1 MGKALCLTFAS
12 SLTDLCEVNSSFD
25 SGVLRIA
32 YPGANRNKSYISKE
46 TFEKCI
52 PTIFNCPIVCNYD
65 RDSDTLGGHDIDIVK
80 DSSGNLKMVNLTE
93 PVGVIPESAKLFW
106 ETVEE
111 DDGAE
116 REYLCSEVLLWKR
129 QEAYQKIKESGCTKQ
144 SMEITVNDGEQKD
157 GVYYI
162 YDFEFTAFALIGCE
176 PCFESASLEF
186 SMQNFKNQF
195 SQMML
200 EVKESFKQIDTSIE
214 DDNKQNLLTKGGK
227 MALNEKLELLAKYN
241 ISADDLDFSIDD
253 ISLEELESRLS
264 VTNNEPNEEHNFELE
279 GSFRDELIRA
289 LDSITVQTEWGEMR
303 QYIFVDYDKDVKEV
317 FCWDANDWLLYGFAY
332 DTNGDAVNVDFES
345 KKRKKWQIVDFD
357 EGEQPSPFAEIFSLF
372 DEKIK
377 ANSEMAEKYQQ
388 ATKTI
393 AEINSELT
401 QLREFKSAT
410 EAEKRSEAVA
420 ELFSKFTDLESIEA
434 FQELQNNADKYSV
447 EELEEKC
454 FALRGRNFAYVK
466 APEDPAKGTTKIM
479 VGKHEI
485 EKEPYGGVFQKYGIK
500 SE

>member
-200 EVKESFKQIDTSIE
+200 EVKESFKQIDTFIE

-227 MALNEKLELLAKYN
+227 MTLNEKLELLAKYN

-253 ISLEELESRLS
+253 ISLEELESRLT
-264 VTNNEPNEEHNFELE
+264 VTDKEPDNKHNFELE
-279 GSFRDELIRA
+279 STFRDELLKA
-289 LDSITVQTEWGEMR
+289 LGAITVQTEWGEMP
-303 QYIFVDYDKDVKEV
+303 QYIFVDYDKDTREV
-317 FCWDANDWLLYGFAY
+317 FCWDANDWLLYGFTY
-332 DTNGDAVNVDFES
+332 DTNGDTVNIDFES

-372 DEKIK
+372 DKKIK

-388 ATKTI
+388 ATETI
-393 AEINSELT
+393 SEINLELT

-410 EAEKRSEAVA
+410 EAEKRSEAIA
-420 ELFSKFTDLESIEA
+420 ELFSKFADLENIEA

-466 APEDPAKGTTKIM
+466 APEEPAKGATKIM
-479 VGKHEI
+479 VEKHEI
-485 EKEPYGGVFQKYGIK
+485 EKEPYGGVFQRYGIK

>member
-1 MGKALCLTFAS
+1 MGRTLCLTFAS
-12 SLTDLCEVNSSFD
+12 SLTDFREMNSSFD

-32 YPGANRNKSYISKE
+32 YPGINRNKSYISKE

-116 REYLCSEVLLWKR
+116 HEYLCSEVLLWKR

-157 GVYYI
+157 GIYYI

-264 VTNNEPNEEHNFELE
+264 VTNNEPHEEHNFELE
-279 GSFRDELIRA
+279 DNFRNELIRA
-289 LDSITVQTEWGEMR
+289 LGSITVQTEWGEMH

-466 APEDPAKGTTKIM
+466 APEDPANGTTKIM
-479 VGKHEI
+479 VEKHEI